1 MRLLSVPPQIAGRR
15 TRAKV
20 KSGRSHRQRHNCNY
34 FGQPSRLM
42 QLVSCDKFLP
52 EVSRGFG
59 LRIRTP
65 PCGWDRY
72 SGMLQRLCRGS
83 AGCTRNARPEI
94 FPYDLFWSAWC
105 SRQRLT
111 GRFRSGQNAYSTVLP
126 RSSRT
131 YVLPFS
137 KQTPV
142 RRQHFKTRGER
153 EYRGQRGQQ
162 PQDRGSFNSKL
173 AKTPIA
179 HPTNHR
185 CS

>member
-34 FGQPSRLM
+34 FGQPSRLV

-59 LRIRTP
+59 LRTRTP

-83 AGCTRNARPEI
+83 AGCARERDP
-94 FPYDLFWSAWC
+94 
-105 SRQRLT
+105 
-111 GRFRSGQNAYSTVLP
+111 N
-126 RSSRT
+126 SSRMIFFGRLGA
-131 YVLPFS
+131 VGNASQVDSDP
-137 KQTPV
+137 
-142 RRQHFKTRGER
+142 
-153 EYRGQRGQQ
+153 
-162 PQDRGSFNSKL
+162 DR
-173 AKTPIA
+173 TPIQPCYQDHQGLLTFYRSA
-179 HPTNHR
+179 SRRPSAGSTLKREASGNTEDSAVSSR
-185 CS
+185 RIAEASIAN